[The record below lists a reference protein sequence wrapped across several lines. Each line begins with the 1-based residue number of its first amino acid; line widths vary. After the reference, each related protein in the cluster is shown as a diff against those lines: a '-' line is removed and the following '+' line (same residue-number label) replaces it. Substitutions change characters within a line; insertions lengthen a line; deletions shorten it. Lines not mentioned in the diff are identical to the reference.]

1 MENLTVLNSM
11 AFIILVYVLE
21 HLVDSVIKP
30 LELVEKKYLSIVS
43 LALGIVLGGVGSF
56 FVAFSLGEMLI
67 AGLVAGATASG
78 VHETRKNK
86 KEVIDEGTIDGLRMN
101 AKDIKFEDGAYVPE
115 DKKGVETHDSN
126 G

>member
-30 LELVEKKYLSIVS
+30 LELVEKKYLSVVS
-43 LALGIVLGGVGSF
+43 LALGIALGGVGSF

-86 KEVIDEGTIDGLRMN
+86 KKGTLVYSDRELNMTGNEV
-101 AKDIKFEDGAYVPE
+101 KFEDGAYVPE
-115 DKKGVETHDSN
+115 DKKGAK
-126 G
+126 